1 MGVGESHMAIAFVEE
16 RKKQKKLI
24 YVFAAVI
31 LITLIVLW
39 LGVLRKPRK
48 EEGAPLPFSAELRR
62 AEIDFKVLESPTMK
76 ELQPFKEILPF
87 EGKIGRENPFLPY

>member
-1 MGVGESHMAIAFVEE
+1 MAIAFVEE

-87 EGKIGRENPFLPY
+87 EGKIGRENPFIPY